1 MTVEPLPEGYACR
14 CTEDPA
20 VQDRCPNSAVSD
32 GVIACTTHL
41 PAALGI
47 TYRQLDHWAIYGYL
61 HPQIYGGGGAARL
74 GAGARGGIDPAA
86 LGITYRQLDHWAIY
100 GYLHPQIYG
109 GSGTARW
116 WPAAEV
122 EIARRMGRLAAAGLT
137 VKRAAAFARGDW
149 PRAEIAPGITLEATP

>member
-61 HPQIYGGGGAARL
+61 HPQIYGG
-74 GAGARGGIDPAA
+74 
-86 LGITYRQLDHWAIY
+86 
-100 GYLHPQIYG
+100 
-109 GSGTARW
+109 SGTARW

-137 VKRAAAFARGDW
+137 VKRAAAFARDDW
-149 PRAEIAPGITLEATP
+149 PRGEIAPGITLEATP